1 MDSKLQL
8 SQRIDQAEKLLDSL
22 EDPSLADGFRP
33 IFDREVGV
41 EVRSGGEPKE
51 GVGELRT
58 FKVRLLILGK
68 EEKPES
74 VRMELSS
81 EGDLFFHYYHTIDPS
96 GFEHM
101 RTRQKLVIKFKVP
114 FLTILVFHS
123 Y

>member
-74 VRMELSS
+74 VRMEVS
-81 EGDLFFHYYHTIDPS
+81 FY
-96 GFEHM
+96 
-101 RTRQKLVIKFKVP
+101 
-114 FLTILVFHS
+114 FL
-123 Y
+123 